1 MALSAESL
9 QSKIEANLQSMGYEK
24 VQDLG
29 YHKQYTEPFIK
40 AIARAVVE
48 EIQQNAQVPDKG
60 PECGGTWKVV

>member
-1 MALSAESL
+1 MLSAESL
-9 QSKIEANLQSMGYEK
+9 QAKIEKHLQLLGYKK

-29 YHKQYTEPFIK
+29 YHKQYSDPFIK
-40 AIARAVVE
+40 AISRAVVE